1 MIVRIMLL
9 LNQRKQIKIEIKFIN
24 KTDNKRIKV
33 NTHIMKQNYK
43 SCVNIFYIKKEKYLN
58 LQIFLFFYVVF
69 IIN

>member
-43 SCVNIFYIKKEKYLN
+43 SCVNIFYIKKRN
-58 LQIFLFFYVVF
+58 T
-69 IIN
+69 